1 MRYKEEQDEATEV
14 EADGL
19 CQWRLKRSI
28 VASSRQTRKY
38 AFEKGD
44 DAMLG
49 ACGDRPSFGASDN
62 LMVPRFPNP
71 ITGRCWINSQR
82 SDSVE
87 RSRKRE
93 TNVNTFDNTS
103 MALHTV
109 RFRSVRTSVGV
120 T

>member
-1 MRYKEEQDEATEV
+1 MHLRKETMQCW
-14 EADGL
+14 GL
-19 CQWRLKRSI
+19 VGI
-28 VASSRQTRKY
+28 VRVLEPAIT
-38 AFEKGD
+38 
-44 DAMLG
+44 LW
-49 ACGDRPSFGASDN
+49 
-62 LMVPRFPNP
+62 FPNP
-71 ITGRCWINSQR
+71 ITGQCWVNSQR

-87 RSRKRE
+87 RSRERE